1 VQRQVFYFCITVK
14 SEIRYIF
21 HGEYLSR
28 SQTIFEKLRTAA
40 LKNQSTHFNIAAIDV
55 TLSIGQ
61 KRPFAE
67 GIGIET
73 QRICARICGQET

>member
-1 VQRQVFYFCITVK
+1 MENTYREAKQ
-14 SEIRYIF
+14 
-21 HGEYLSR
+21 YL
-28 SQTIFEKLRTAA
+28 TEKLRTAA

-67 GIGIET
+67 GIDRIET
-73 QRICARICGQET
+73 QRICARICGQESW